1 MNLNIIL
8 WIGGMLFS
16 LGIFALKVGL
26 GLGYGRVGTRGIAL
40 TLGGYVALFM
50 LIAVGAERL
59 MRILQPILAKGPWLH
74 TLLATGMI
82 AWGLVVIFGRRHGH
96 EASGQCERPG
106 RARLL
111 MLVPCPVCLTAMT
124 FSIWAALNAI
134 TLPPLLTG
142 LCLGSAFAFMALL
155 VALVVRPRSGPT
167 SETSL
172 GMAMIVVGLYF
183 IASLF
188 LPAKIEA
195 ARGMYS
201 SFITENRIPPGYD
214 GAGVLIFILFLALA
228 GFMSGRSGN
237 TNKRSCE

>member
-26 GLGYGRVGTRGIAL
+26 GLGYGRVGSKGIAL

-50 LIAVGAERL
+50 LIAVAAERL
-59 MRILQPILAKGPWLH
+59 MRVLQPILAKGPWLH
-74 TLLATGMI
+74 TLLAAGMI
-82 AWGLVVIFGRRHGH
+82 AWGMVVLLGKRHGH
-96 EASGQCERPG
+96 EAAGEESRPF

-111 MLVPCPVCLTAMT
+111 MLIPCPVCLTAMT
-124 FSIWAALNAI
+124 FSIWAALNAVK
-134 TLPPLLTG
+134 LPPLLTG
-142 LCLGSAFAFMALL
+142 LCLGSVFALMALL
-155 VALVVRPRSGPT
+155 VALVARPRSGAA

-201 SFITENRIPPGYD
+201 SFIHENSMAHSAD
-214 GAGVLIFILFLALA
+214 GAGVLIFILLLALA
-228 GFMSGRSGN
+228 GYWAGK
-237 TNKRSCE
+237 NKAV

>member
-26 GLGYGRVGTRGIAL
+26 GLGYGRVGRRGIAL
-40 TLGGYVALFM
+40 TLGGYMGLFM
-50 LIAVGAERL
+50 LIAVAAERL

-82 AWGLVVIFGRRHGH
+82 AWGMVVIFGKRHGH
-96 EASGQCERPG
+96 QAVDCCERPP

-134 TLPPLLTG
+134 KLPPLLTG
-142 LCLGSAFAFMALL
+142 LCLGSAFALMALL
-155 VALVVRPRSGPT
+155 VTLIARPRST
-167 SETSL
+167 AASETSL

-201 SFITENRIPPGYD
+201 SFISENRMAQSSD
-214 GAGVLIFILFLALA
+214 ATGVMIFILFLALVGFWA
-228 GFMSGRSGN
+228 GKSGN
-237 TNKRSCE
+237 TNGA

>member
-26 GLGYGRVGTRGIAL
+26 GLGYGRVGSKGIAL
-40 TLGGYVALFM
+40 TLGGYVGLFM
-50 LIAVGAERL
+50 LIAVAAERL
-59 MRILQPILAKGPWLH
+59 MRFLQPILAKGPWLH

-82 AWGLVVIFGRRHGH
+82 TWGIVVILAKRHGH
-96 EASGQCERPG
+96 EPSGEKKRPV

-124 FSIWAALNAI
+124 FSIWAALNAVK
-134 TLPPLLTG
+134 LPPLLTG
-142 LCLGSAFAFMALL
+142 LCLGSAFALMALL
-155 VALVVRPRSGPT
+155 VALVAQSRSGAA

-201 SFITENRIPPGYD
+201 SFIHENSMTHSVD
-214 GAGVLIFILFLALA
+214 GAGVLTFVLFLALVGFWA
-228 GFMSGRSGN
+228 GKSGD
-237 TNKRSCE
+237 TNRA

>member
-26 GLGYGRVGTRGIAL
+26 GLGYGRVGRRGIAL
-40 TLGGYVALFM
+40 TLGGYMGLFM
-50 LIAVGAERL
+50 LIAVAAEWL

-82 AWGLVVIFGRRHGH
+82 AWGMVVIFGKRHEH
-96 EASGQCERPG
+96 QAADCCERPP
-106 RARLL
+106 RAHLL

-134 TLPPLLTG
+134 TLPPLVTG
-142 LCLGSAFAFMALL
+142 LCLGSAFALM
-155 VALVVRPRSGPT
+155 ALVVALIARPRSAGT

-195 ARGMYS
+195 TRGMYS
-201 SFITENRIPPGYD
+201 SFISENRIAQSTD
-214 GAGVLIFILFLALA
+214 ATGVMIFILLLALA
-228 GFMSGRSGN
+228 GYLAGRSEN
-237 TNKRSCE
+237 INRA